1 MKRLL
6 CASTLMLLAASMPL
20 ASDTTN
26 LPVGMWNTVS
36 DTDGKPRAIVEIV
49 EENGAL
55 TGRIAGSL
63 RGEPLDKTCELCPG
77 ERKGKKLIGMEIF
90 SGLKNKNHEWSGG
103 EILDPDTGNVYRVK
117 IWLEDGGKSLKVRG
131 YIGFSLLGRT
141 QQWTRAQ

>member
-1 MKRLL
+1 
-6 CASTLMLLAASMPL
+6 
-20 ASDTTN
+20 
-26 LPVGMWNTVS
+26 
-36 DTDGKPRAIVEIV
+36 
-49 EENGAL
+49 
-55 TGRIAGSL
+55 
-63 RGEPLDKTCELCPG
+63 
-77 ERKGKKLIGMEIF
+77 MEIF